1 MMSATS
7 RFNFTK
13 TNLIAL
19 PNAAPGRRDT
29 HFDTR
34 TRGLMLLVTAAG
46 RKAFYVRRKIDGRS
60 ERIYIGRFPDDWSV
74 ERGWIHRKQ
83 HDERVPLQ
91 GMHQRSFGD
100 FQADGNRPTE
110 TAV

>member
-1 MMSATS
+1 MSATS

-13 TNLIAL
+13 TNLVAL
-19 PNAAPGRRDT
+19 PNAAQGRRDT

-60 ERIYIGRFPDDWSV
+60 ERIYVGRFPDDWSV
-74 ERGWIHRKQ
+74 ERARGRA
-83 HDERVPLQ
+83 DEINASIGHGENPGRDAE
-91 GMHQRSFGD
+91 GR
-100 FQADGNRPTE
+100 ARGND
-110 TAV
+110 VG